1 MIGGASSRLC
11 RLMCGK
17 PVAFRLSGFF
27 FNRVCDPKVRGRSPE
42 NYDDPLRKA

>member
-17 PVAFRLSGFF
+17 PVDFRLSGFF
-27 FNRVCDPKVRGRSPE
+27 FIRV
-42 NYDDPLRKA
+42 